1 MEKVY
6 RKEKK
11 ALSKV
16 DVKKTNMKG
25 LNRILLDNNDQLI
38 DEGGECNYNSECR
51 IGNCHRKHMY
61 RTF

>member
-6 RKEKK
+6 IEKYKK

-25 LNRILLDNNDQLI
+25 LNRILLDNNDLV
-38 DEGGECNYNSECR
+38 EPAVR
-51 IGNCHRKHMY
+51 ILV
-61 RTF
+61 